1 MFEGA
6 GKVARGPFTKV
17 QDPGRGVIPA
27 DAVDE
32 STSIETLVFVIE
44 DGLLHLVDGHRE
56 VSVLH
61 HRVREEEIIRTR
73 GRRHLIRC
81 PQLRPDD
88 ALRAVEVAGGS
99 RTILARPLFAGP
111 PGRRGVRR

>member
-1 MFEGA
+1 MGGPQPVERSSETVDGMFEGA

-32 STSIETLVFVIE
+32 STSRETLVFVIE
-44 DGLLHLVDGHRE
+44 DDLLHLVDGHRE

-61 HRVREEEIIRTR
+61 HRVREEEIIGTR
-73 GRRHLIRC
+73 G
-81 PQLRPDD
+81 PPTPD
-88 ALRAVEVAGGS
+88 
-99 RTILARPLFAGP
+99 PLSTTST
-111 PGRRGVRR
+111 